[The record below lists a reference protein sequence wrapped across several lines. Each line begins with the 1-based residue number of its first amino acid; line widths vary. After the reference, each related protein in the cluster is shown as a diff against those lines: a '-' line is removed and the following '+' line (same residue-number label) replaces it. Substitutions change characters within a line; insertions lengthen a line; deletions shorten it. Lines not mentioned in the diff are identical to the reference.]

1 LPSEGIGTRKEL
13 VREMKRELKPD
24 FERYLKA
31 LHCEEPDRVPQGD
44 WHVDHQPKEAFLGKS
59 IKTLHDH
66 VDFWYTAGFDFA
78 TSSSGILEPVRAPEG
93 MTTKGE
99 AVHTEYGDKVP
110 REWAH
115 EHEGMISNWEKF
127 EKYKWPSVDD
137 FDLSKWGTFDRILPK
152 GMKAILLL
160 GKIYTTAWMYMGA
173 ETFFNALEGDEEL
186 AGSIINK
193 IGEIQYQ
200 TFLRV
205 IEHPCVGAVLNPD
218 DIAFNTGLLVNP
230 KYLRKYVFPW
240 YKKMGK
246 ICREKGI
253 GFIFHSDGDCTEAM
267 EDLIDCGFHAF
278 NPIQP
283 NAMDIVEVKRRWGK
297 KLCLIGNINLD
308 STLTLGTPDD
318 VRAEVYERIRT
329 IGPGGGYMVSSSNSI
344 TDYVPVA
351 NMRALLDATY
361 EFGKYPIQLEEG
373 GVKGKFWTS
382 QTKVRRAETTKVET
396 GLNVEGYVD
405 ALLNN
410 DIPKTIAMMQAD
422 IDRGV
427 APQEVVSRGL
437 VPAITIVGEK
447 FQNGQIYIP
456 EMMIAARAMSA
467 TLDNFKG
474 KLAGAGAAKTLGTI
488 VIGTVQGDL
497 HDIGKN
503 LVAMILKGQGFQ
515 VEDLGVSVSTPK
527 FLQAVKEKKP
537 EIVAMSALL
546 TTTMIEMKNT
556 IDALKAAG
564 LRDRVKVVV
573 GGAPVTPAFAKQ
585 IGADGNAYDAPG
597 AAKLCKDLL
606 GK

>member
-1 LPSEGIGTRKEL
+1 
-13 VREMKRELKPD
+13 MNRELKPD

-44 WHVDHQPKEAFLGKS
+44 WHVDQRPKESFMGKP

-66 VDFWYTAGFDFA
+66 VDFWYAAGYDYMTA
-78 TSSSGILEPVRAPEG
+78 SSGILEPVKAPEG
-93 MTTKGE
+93 MMTKGE
-99 AVHTEYGDKVP
+99 GVHTEYGDKVS
-110 REWAH
+110 REWANT
-115 EHEGMISNWEKF
+115 HEGVLTNWEKF
-127 EKYKWPSVDD
+127 EKYRWPAIDD
-137 FDLSKWGTFDRILPK
+137 FDLSKWDAFDRILPK

-173 ETFFNALEGDEEL
+173 ETFFNALETDEKLVAE
-186 AGSIINK
+186 IINK

-218 DIAFNTGLLVNP
+218 DIAFNTGLLVSP

-246 ICREKGI
+246 ICRERGI
-253 GFIFHSDGDCTEAM
+253 GFIFHSDGDCTEVM
-267 EDLIDCGFHAF
+267 DDLIDCGFHAF

-283 NAMDIVEVKRRWGK
+283 NAMNIVEVKKRWGK

-329 IGPGGGYMVSSSNSI
+329 VGPGGGYMVSSSNSI
-344 TDYVPVA
+344 TDYVPPE
-351 NMRALLDATY
+351 NMKALLDATY
-361 EFGKYPIQLEEG
+361 EFGKYPIELEEG

-382 QTKVRRAETTKVET
+382 QTKVRKTETTKVET
-396 GLNVEGYVD
+396 GLDVDAYVD
-405 ALLNN
+405 ALLAN
-410 DIPKTIAMMQAD
+410 DIPRVIATMQKD
-422 IDRGV
+422 IDGGT

-437 VPAITIVGEK
+437 VPAITMVGEQ

-467 TLDNFKG
+467 TLDHFRAT
-474 KLAGAGAAKTLGTI
+474 LAGKGAAKKLGTV

-503 LVAMILKGQGFQ
+503 LVTMVLKGQGFQ
-515 VEDLGVSVSTPK
+515 VEDLGVSVSTVK
-527 FLQAVKEKKP
+527 FVQAVKEMKP
-537 EIVAMSALL
+537 EILAIGALL

-556 IDALKAAG
+556 IEALKAAG
-564 LRDRVKVVV
+564 LREQVKVIV
-573 GGAPVTPAFAKQ
+573 GGAPVTPAFAEQ
-585 IGADGNAYDAPG
+585 IGADGTAYDAPG

-606 GK
+606 K